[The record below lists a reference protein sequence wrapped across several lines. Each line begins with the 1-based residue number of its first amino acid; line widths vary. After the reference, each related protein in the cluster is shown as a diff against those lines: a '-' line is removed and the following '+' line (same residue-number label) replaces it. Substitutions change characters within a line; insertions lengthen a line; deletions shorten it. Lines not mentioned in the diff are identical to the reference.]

1 MRKNILLL
9 VLVLA
14 LCLVLAPYFG
24 AFYNNIV
31 SQYDNSFLGLSK
43 ETVVFV
49 AGIPFAYMFLIP
61 FVFELF
67 GTGNKKKW
75 ILWSLLPVVLFYL
88 YDSVNVTY
96 IPIILV
102 LVAFALAKLIN
113 LTISKLNHS
122 NPPMVVK

>member
-1 MRKNILLL
+1 MRKNILFFIL
-9 VLVLA
+9 VIVLSF
-14 LCLVLAPYFG
+14 VLAPYFG
-24 AFYNNIV
+24 NFYNSII
-31 SQYDNSFLGLSK
+31 SQNDNSFLGLSK

-49 AGIPFAYMFLIP
+49 AGIPFAYVFLIP

-88 YDSVNVTY
+88 YDSVSLSY
-96 IPIILV
+96 IPI
-102 LVAFALAKLIN
+102 LASIIGFVIAKFIN
-113 LTISKLNHS
+113 LLISKLKHP